1 MVARPEDETD
11 HETDLWDVVK
21 TIEVGIPK
29 GVTDDHGTACECR
42 FGGFI
47 DRLEQCKSTVKCR
60 AVVSLCSRTCIV
72 FEIHV

>member
-29 GVTDDHGTACECR
+29 GVTDDHGTACECH

-47 DRLEQCKSTVKCR
+47 DRLE
-60 AVVSLCSRTCIV
+60 
-72 FEIHV
+72 